1 MKMILLILILL
12 FFFGSFHISNSE
24 YYERML
30 AADNNLVFMGVNS
43 INSDT
48 ASSKMKI
55 YPSVATDRV
64 NFELP
69 CSCTEAE
76 ISIADI
82 AGKIVHEERDF
93 TVGSDRKGNIDIS
106 ELYSGIYFL
115 TVKTTSNVYTEK
127 FAVNK

>member
-1 MKMILLILILL
+1 MKMTLLILILL
-12 FFFGSFHISNSE
+12 FFFGSSHISNSDD
-24 YYERML
+24 YEGVL
-30 AADNNLVFMGVNS
+30 AANKNLVFMSVNS

-48 ASSKMKI
+48 ATTKMKI
-55 YPSVATDRV
+55 FPSVATDRV
-64 NFELP
+64 NIELP

-82 AGKIVHEERDF
+82 TGKIVHEDRDF
-93 TVGSDRKGNIDIS
+93 TVGSDRKGNIDVS